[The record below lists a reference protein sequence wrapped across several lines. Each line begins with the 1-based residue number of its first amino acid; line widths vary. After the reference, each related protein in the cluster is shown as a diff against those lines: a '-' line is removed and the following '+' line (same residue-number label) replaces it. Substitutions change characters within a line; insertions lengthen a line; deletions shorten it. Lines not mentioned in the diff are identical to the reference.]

1 MTDDETMIPK
11 IKRVK
16 KEKKKIRIPLLNI
29 LLVLFCSFLLMV
41 STFVQFN
48 ITHYIIPF
56 DIFSNNNLTKTDFL
70 YTFSIIPQIPA
81 VMFVVGLMGRRLGI
95 TSIVLYIL
103 IGLFCLPIF
112 ALGGGMRYV
121 LEPGFGYIA
130 AYIPA
135 VFFAGSILKSGF
147 SIRNMLKA
155 VLIGVVTIHFI
166 GIIYMLFIAAL
177 RHEGWEFIKGW
188 VISQSLL
195 KLAYDYILSLMALLV
210 AKYVNKYIKYLIG

>member
-56 DIFSNNNLTKTDFL
+56 DIFSNSNLTKEDFL

-112 ALGGGMRYV
+112 ALGGGMRYI
-121 LEPGFGYIA
+121 LEPGFGYIM

-147 SIRNMLKA
+147 SLLNMLKA
-155 VLIGVVTIHFI
+155 VLIGVVTVHII

-188 VISQSLL
+188 IISQSLL
-195 KLAYDYILSLMALLV
+195 KLAYDYVLSLVALFV